1 MTITRP
7 SLPTTGASD
16 TPDGRL
22 ARVGGAAALLAA
34 ATFGFGITMFAT
46 TLADYTDP
54 DATAEE
60 SVAFLVDHQGALLAW
75 YLGIFVVFGAAL
87 VPLGLA
93 LRRRLAI
100 HTPVL
105 ADTAAVFVAIWAA
118 LMFATGMISNIGI
131 EAVADLAE
139 PDPNAAAA
147 LWTSI
152 DTVTNG
158 LGGGNEIVGGLWIL
172 LVSIAGLL
180 SARLPRWLN
189 LVGVLTGVAGAATV
203 VPGFE
208 SVEMVF
214 GLGSIV
220 WFVGVGIALLRS
232 GDASGTG
239 AVS

>member
-1 MTITRP
+1 
-7 SLPTTGASD
+7 
-16 TPDGRL
+16 
-22 ARVGGAAALLAA
+22 VGGAAALLAA

-54 DATAEE
+54 DATPQE
-60 SVAFLVDHQGALLAW
+60 SVAFLVDHQGTLLAW

-87 VPLGLA
+87 VPFGLA
-93 LRRRLAI
+93 LRRRLSVD
-100 HTPVL
+100 TPIL

-139 PDPNAAAA
+139 TDPDGAVS
-147 LWTSI
+147 LWSSI

-172 LVSIAGLL
+172 LVSVAGLL

-220 WFVGVGIALLRS
+220 WFVGAGVALLRS
-232 GDASGTG
+232 GDSSSAGAAS
-239 AVS
+239 

>member
-1 MTITRP
+1 MTITEP
-7 SLPTTGASD
+7 SLPTRASD
-16 TPDGRL
+16 AADGRL
-22 ARVGGAAALLAA
+22 ARAGGAAALVAA
-34 ATFGFGITMFAT
+34 ATFAFGITMFAT

-54 DATAEE
+54 DATPEE

-75 YLGIFVVFGAAL
+75 YLGIFIVFGAAL

-93 LRRRLAI
+93 LRRRLAAG
-100 HTPVL
+100 TPVL
-105 ADTAAVFVAIWAA
+105 ADTAAVFVAIWAV

-131 EAVADLAE
+131 ESVADLADTE
-139 PDPNAAAA
+139 SEAAVA

-152 DTVTNG
+152 DTVANG

-189 LVGVLTGVAGAATV
+189 IVGVATGVAGAATV

-208 SVEMVF
+208 AVEMVF

-220 WFVGVGIALLRS
+220 WFVGVGVALLRGGTS
-232 GDASGTG
+232 NTIGSAS
-239 AVS
+239 

>member
-1 MTITRP
+1 MTITGR
-7 SLPTTGASD
+7 SLPPTGASD
-16 TPDGRL
+16 IDDDRL
-22 ARVGGAAALLAA
+22 ARAGGAAALLAA

-46 TLADYTDP
+46 TFVDYTDP
-54 DATAEE
+54 DATAQE

-75 YLGIFVVFGAAL
+75 YLGIFIVFGAAL
-87 VPLGLA
+87 VPFGLA
-93 LRRRLAI
+93 LRRRLAVQ
-100 HTPVL
+100 TPVL

-139 PDPNAAAA
+139 SDPGAAAA

-180 SARLPRWLN
+180 STRLPRWLN
-189 LVGVLTGVAGAATV
+189 LVGVLTGVAGAATI

-220 WFVGVGIALLRS
+220 WFVGVGVALLR
-232 GDASGTG
+232 GDSSPAG
-239 AVS
+239 ATS